1 MISVQPQMDALK
13 HLESQTK
20 TLTEQNK
27 SLMSQLELALSNVQR
42 LEKTRAM
49 QQAAINRLESQNR
62 AYEVTISTLGNF
74 INDLMEQN
82 LDSVEIPDDVRRIIS
97 NISRPRDFR
106 QESKTQN
113 NLLRLLGR
121 CESPEKPMVKS
132 LSTGKITLP
141 SQLDSAMIRSNSLN
155 TAAVAQ
161 NSQIPQKISQFFS
174 NSHSNILQR
183 QQSSKNILNG
193 AKIDIKIQD
202 IDRNYEKSSL
212 NESKISNFEKTGLNI
227 ESKTSPTHSVDSG
240 ISTPVSPKEIHPLSS
255 CGDVSFTYSGTREL
269 KNIKSLKN
277 MTRNSSPDIMGK

>member
-1 MISVQPQMDALK
+1 MLSVQPQMDALK

-49 QQAAINRLESQNR
+49 QQAAVNRLESQNR
-62 AYEVTISTLGNF
+62 AYEVTISTLGGF

-82 LDSVEIPDDVRRIIS
+82 LSNIEIPDDVRRIIS
-97 NISRPRDFR
+97 NIRPRDYR
-106 QESKTQN
+106 QDSKTQN

-141 SQLDSAMIRSNSLN
+141 SQLEGSMIRSNSLN
-155 TAAVAQ
+155 TAAVSQNAQ
-161 NSQIPQKISQFFS
+161 KPQKISQFFS

-193 AKIDIKIQD
+193 AKIDIKIQEFD
-202 IDRNYEKSSL
+202 QNSEKPGSIDSKSALSGEK
-212 NESKISNFEKTGLNI
+212 I
-227 ESKTSPTHSVDSG
+227 SPTHSVDSG
-240 ISTPVSPKEIHPLSS
+240 IGTPVSPKEIHPLSS
-255 CGDVSFTYSGTREL
+255 CGEVSFTYSGTREL

-277 MTRNSSPDIMGK
+277 MTRNSSPDIIGKWFWFFWL

>member
-49 QQAAINRLESQNR
+49 QQAAVNRLESQNR
-62 AYEVTISTLGNF
+62 AYEVTISTLGGF

-82 LDSVEIPDDVRRIIS
+82 LDNIEIPDDVRRIIS

-106 QESKTQN
+106 QDSRTQN

-141 SQLDSAMIRSNSLN
+141 SQLDSSMTRSNSLN
-155 TAAVAQ
+155 TAAGVQ
-161 NSQIPQKISQFFS
+161 NFQKPQKISQFFS

-193 AKIDIKIQD
+193 AKIDIKIQEF
-202 IDRNYEKSSL
+202 DRNSEKSSL
-212 NESKISNFEKTGLNI
+212 NESKISNFEKSGT

-255 CGDVSFTYSGTREL
+255 CGEVSFTYSGTREL